1 MNKLKFVVLG
11 HVPPTASY
19 SHDAN
24 TTVNISQSLCAYEVT
39 TAKVLKGKT
48 LHKKPKNNSSFY

>member
-48 LHKKPKNNSSFY
+48 N